1 MPRARYLVSMS
12 LPALALAACASSAPP
27 VPSEARVLVQVAPPA
42 GEPLRIAEA
51 VGRASGV
58 PARYLG
64 ASGGDWH
71 ALALVCAADCDAA
84 IARLRADSTRFPSV
98 QRDERKRVVTP

>member
-1 MPRARYLVSMS
+1 MS
-12 LPALALAACASSAPP
+12 LPAFAIALALAACAAPAPP
-27 VPSEARVLVQVAPPA
+27 VPAETRVLVQVAPPA

-64 ASGGDWH
+64 ASGGSWH
-71 ALALVCAADCDAA
+71 ALALVCANDCDAA
-84 IARLRADSTRFPSV
+84 IARLEAERSRFPAV
-98 QRDERKRVVTP
+98 QRDARKRIVTP

>member
-12 LPALALAACASSAPP
+12 LPVLALAACAAPAP
-27 VPSEARVLVQVAPPA
+27 QAPAEVRVLVQVAPPS
-42 GEPLRIAEA
+42 GEPLRIAES

-71 ALALVCAADCDAA
+71 ALALVCANDCDAA
-84 IARLRADSTRFPSV
+84 IARLRADSARFPSV
-98 QRDERKRVVTP
+98 QRDERKRIVTP

>member
-1 MPRARYLVSMS
+1 MPRAPYLVSMS
-12 LPALALAACASSAPP
+12 LPVFALAACASPAPAAP
-27 VPSEARVLVQVAPPA
+27 AEVRVLVQVAAPA
-42 GEPLRIAEA
+42 GDALRIAEA

-71 ALALVCAADCDAA
+71 ALALVCADACDAA
-84 IARLRADSTRFPSV
+84 VERLRADRVRFPAV
-98 QRDERKRVVTP
+98 QRDERKRIVTP